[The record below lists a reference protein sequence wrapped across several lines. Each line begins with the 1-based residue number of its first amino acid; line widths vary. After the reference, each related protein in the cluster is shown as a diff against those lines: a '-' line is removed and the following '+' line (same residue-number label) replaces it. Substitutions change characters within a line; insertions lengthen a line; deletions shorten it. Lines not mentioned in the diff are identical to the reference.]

1 MLAFVVM
8 EHFKRSVKTA
18 YYSVN
23 LLIPWVYFLFYFFR
37 AHKNHHCLWA
47 SKNPSNGYTE
57 IITVFKYEHTV
68 YACTTIQHRNTIHM
82 KIVCLRH

>member
-23 LLIPWVYFLFYFFR
+23 LLIPRVYFIF
-37 AHKNHHCLWA
+37 
-47 SKNPSNGYTE
+47 SKRTQKPSLPVGFQE
-57 IITVFKYEHTV
+57 PLKWI
-68 YACTTIQHRNTIHM
+68 HRNHYRFLSMCILYMHVQQYNTETQFT
-82 KIVCLRH
+82 

>member
-23 LLIPWVYFLFYFFR
+23 LLIPRVILFFQR
-37 AHKNHHCLWA
+37 EHKNHHCLWA

-57 IITVFKYEHTV
+57 IITVF
-68 YACTTIQHRNTIHM
+68 
-82 KIVCLRH
+82 